1 MCVLDIVN
9 LVLVG
14 WLVRNE
20 VQKQRKRNRYKKYI
34 DME

>member
-20 VQKQRKRNRYKKYI
+20 VKKQRKRNRYKKYI